1 MTDKALMERIVRF
14 RTKPENQSPFGLY
27 LGLEIID
34 IDKGEATLAVP
45 YAKHLAGN
53 SLTGVLHGGIITTSL
68 DAACGLS
75 VIAALGEPTTI
86 ATLDLRIDYLKPASP
101 EETVFAYGHCYKV
114 TKNVCFVR
122 GIAYQKDQSKPIAN
136 ATATFMITAK
146 GTGRQVQKNAQPVPT
161 KGESTQ

>member
-1 MTDKALMERIVRF
+1 MTDKALMERIVHF
-14 RTKPENQSPFGLY
+14 RSKPENQSPFALY
-27 LGLEIID
+27 LGLEIVD
-34 IDKGEATLAVP
+34 IDKGEATVSVP

-53 SLTGVLHGGIITTSL
+53 SLTGVLHGGIITTTL
-68 DAACGLS
+68 DAVCGLS

-101 EETVFAYGHCYKV
+101 DEAVFAYGHCYKV

-122 GIAYQKDQSKPIAN
+122 GLAYQKDKSKPIAN

-146 GTGRQVQKNAQPVPT
+146 GTGRKVQKNAQPELEKEKPT
-161 KGESTQ
+161 T

>member
-14 RTKPENQSPFGLY
+14 RTKAENQSPFGLY

-45 YAKHLAGN
+45 YAKHLA
-53 SLTGVLHGGIITTSL
+53 
-68 DAACGLS
+68 AACGLS

-122 GIAYQKDQSKPIAN
+122 GIAYQKDKAKPIAN

-146 GTGRQVQKNAQPVPT
+146 GTGRQVQKNAQPLPAAGGPT
-161 KGESTQ
+161 K